1 MFKELSALKKELN
14 GKTLKQVDMENLFFL
29 KVISML
35 VISKMRKSMV
45 LEKKYGNMETFMKV
59 IILMDLER
67 EKEN

>member
-1 MFKELSALKKELN
+1 
-14 GKTLKQVDMENLFFL
+14 MENLFFL